1 MDWLTEWLRL
11 WHEGRV
17 RKVNNNNKER
27 KKKEGAGSSRSSWSR
42 RATGSCKKLQL
53 KISRRQAKKRRR
65 SSRNRRGKKKKKP
78 RSAANVNKK
87 GSHSCQLFRVLFTNA
102 SRSACTTVRT
112 AVKRPET
119 AKKTDRQKYRA
130 AFDRLQPHKN
140 NLKQQQQQQWE
151 NIKPA
156 GNINIGNILA
166 CCPKLSNYFD
176 SWILTPIQPRAAAD
190 QVWAAGGGRGQRSHH
205 KRAAWEYRTQ
215 RRLQLQLQLHSK
227 HGAIVVVVVVL
238 AVIDSR
244 TSLPPTPC
252 LLLLLL
258 QLISSACAA
267 VGCAFS
273 CFCCRF
279 AFFIRSL
286 PNLSIN

>member
-1 MDWLTEWLRL
+1 MGTWNGNGNFNGNLQLQLQLRIIPATTDDLMTKPEHGLTDWMTSTVARRTRAKSQQQQQWGKAA
-11 WHEGRV
+11 EGGV
-17 RKVNNNNKER
+17 GN
-27 KKKEGAGSSRSSWSR
+27 SRSSWSR

-53 KISRRQAKKRRR
+53 KISRRQAKNRRR
-65 SSRNRRGKKKKKP
+65 RSRNRRGKKKKP

-102 SRSACTTVRT
+102 SRSACTTVHT

-140 NLKQQQQQQWE
+140 NRKQQQQQE

-190 QVWAAGGGRGQRSHH
+190 QVWAEGGGGRGATTKGQPGNT
-205 KRAAWEYRTQ
+205 E
-215 RRLQLQLQLHSK
+215 HS
-227 HGAIVVVVVVL
+227 V
-238 AVIDSR
+238 
-244 TSLPPTPC
+244 
-252 LLLLLL
+252 
-258 QLISSACAA
+258 
-267 VGCAFS
+267 AFS
-273 CFCCRF
+273 C
-279 AFFIRSL
+279 SL
-286 PNLSIN
+286 SYTPSMEP